1 MNKLINKL
9 SAGESVIR
17 NQRAQIVAED
27 IQSEI
32 ESMIVALEKRKREV
46 IKAKLSHTDI
56 GPDET
61 TSLRVV
67 SENFNAAVWVDELQA
82 LEKELLNVDIEL
94 EIANRIKKEW
104 LEEEVNTENNG

>member
-32 ESMIVALEKRKREV
+32 ESMIVALEKRNVKLL
-46 IKAKLSHTDI
+46 KLS
-56 GPDET
+56 
-61 TSLRVV
+61 
-67 SENFNAAVWVDELQA
+67 
-82 LEKELLNVDIEL
+82 
-94 EIANRIKKEW
+94 
-104 LEEEVNTENNG
+104 

>member
-9 SAGESVIR
+9 SAGEAVIR

-32 ESMIVALEKRKREV
+32 ESMIVALEKKKREV

-67 SENFNAAVWVDELQA
+67 SESFNAAVWVDELQA
-82 LEKELLNVDIEL
+82 LEKELLNVEIEL

-104 LEEEVNTENNG
+104 LEEEVNTENNE

>member
-32 ESMIVALEKRKREV
+32 ESMIVALEKKKREV

-67 SENFNAAVWVDELQA
+67 SEHFNAAVWVDELQA
-82 LEKELLNVDIEL
+82 LEKELLNVEIEL

>member
-9 SAGESVIR
+9 SAGEAVIR

-32 ESMIVALEKRKREV
+32 ESLIVTLEKKKREV
-46 IKAKLSHTDI
+46 IKNKLSHTDI
-56 GPDET
+56 GPNET

-67 SENFNAAVWVDELQA
+67 DENFDSSLWVATLHTI
-82 LEKELLNVDIEL
+82 EKELLNVEIEL

-104 LEEEVNTENNG
+104 LEESVSND